1 MSMARIGTSKMSLPV
16 LLAWLLVP
24 LALLG
29 CTGQQAPTAGEPI
42 IRDVTAQEASA
53 LIMENQN
60 DPDFVIIDCRTPE
73 EYAGGHIEDSVNID
87 YRSDAFSDELEK
99 LDRDRTYL
107 IYCRS
112 GGRSGEALD
121 VMAGRDFAEVYNLEG
136 GILGW
141 EAADLPTIK

>member
-1 MSMARIGTSKMSLPV
+1 LS
-16 LLAWLLVP
+16 
-24 LALLG
+24 
-29 CTGQQAPTAGEPI
+29 
-42 IRDVTAQEASA
+42 D
-53 LIMENQN
+53 
-60 DPDFVIIDCRTPE
+60 
-73 EYAGGHIEDSVNID
+73 
-87 YRSDAFSDELEK
+87 SDAFGDELEK

-121 VMAGRDFAEVYNLEG
+121 IMAGRDFAEVYNLEG